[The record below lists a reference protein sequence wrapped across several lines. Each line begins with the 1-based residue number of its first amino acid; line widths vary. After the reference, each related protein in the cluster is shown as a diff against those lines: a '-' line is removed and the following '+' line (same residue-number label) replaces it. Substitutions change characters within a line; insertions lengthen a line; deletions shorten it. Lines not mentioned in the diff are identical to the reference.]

1 MYQKLLRQLRRYNA
15 RMPPAGAGRI
25 LLLGWFTL
33 LLAPLFFASLA
44 RPFAWWDDLTIP
56 ATCMTTPESS
66 LAAVPEVFWRNL
78 LFHAYFLRPTTC
90 AVNQAYY
97 ALFGGEFWVVYLAK
111 WAAKVAAAWLLYR
124 LLVRLETPA
133 PARWAAVSFCLF
145 HPAAP
150 ELMAFAPDGWLA
162 PALLGFT
169 CFVVHPRWSPGGAF
183 AVEQMSRA
191 AWWTAAGMMLLFSGI
206 KEVAVVFFGLYAAM
220 ALLLAENRGRAAARL
235 ALPGAYLA
243 FLAIRIAGI
252 APHRPMRAASVSEV
266 LEHFLIHL
274 RFVVPG
280 SPWEVVGVLVAVS
293 LGWLVYRLA
302 RRPDGRLAP
311 LAVFCALFCAGALA
325 MVSGTQPGA
334 RYVVP
339 VVPFVA
345 ALCAWGAVAVPAR
358 ARGALLALAAVFPL
372 STAGDLYAQHLAYQ
386 QALYEGADIVALL
399 DQKHAAG
406 APIGVPAS
414 DRDLSS
420 ESRDT
425 VRLFFEQLRRS
436 YWGGAAGFHVVD
448 LAKEPPPRT
457 PFAIVARNPVSVD
470 FPDRDAYEVTA
481 VEAYRRGGYGVLER
495 WSGLFH
501 RMARALGN
509 DRRPTYDL
517 GAPMLSDEPELF
529 VLTFSPRR
537 ELPSPSIR
545 PLTLEVISHPSGA
558 TDRRQAG
565 LEQETRIAC
574 RPGEGF
580 VARVSLGALQQTR
593 QLAWRGRANVLR
605 GVVTFGVTDREGR
618 DLWNLA
624 LPAGR
629 GPEPLPLPPRLT
641 FPRLDEYF
649 LFFYA
654 PVGDGAE
661 IVIAGLALEEETPP
675 LRLLK
680 PARRYGAVAR

>member
-1 MYQKLLRQLRRYNA
+1 MLSA
-15 RMPPAGAGRI
+15 RAGRI
-25 LLLGWFTL
+25 LLLGWFVL
-33 LLAPLFFASLA
+33 LLAPLFLASLA
-44 RPFAWWDDLTIP
+44 RPFAWWDHLTIP
-56 ATCMTTPESS
+56 VTCMATPETS
-66 LAAVPEVFWRNL
+66 LAGVPGVFWRNL
-78 LFHAYFLRPTTC
+78 LFHGYFLRPTTC
-90 AVNQAYY
+90 ALNQVYY
-97 ALFGGEFWVVYLAK
+97 ALFGGEFWIVYLAK

-124 LLVRLETPA
+124 LLVRFETPA

-162 PALLGFT
+162 PALLGFI

-183 AVEQMSRA
+183 AIDQMPRA
-191 AWWTAAGMMLLFSGI
+191 AWWTAAGMMLLFAGI

-220 ALLLAENRGRAAARL
+220 VLLRADHRGRAAARL
-235 ALPGAYLA
+235 ALPGAYLT
-243 FLAIRIAGI
+243 LLVIRIVGI
-252 APHRPMRAASVSEV
+252 APHRPMRATSISEV

-280 SPWEVVGVLVAVS
+280 SPWELVGLLVVLS
-293 LGWLVYRLA
+293 LGGLIYRLR
-302 RRPDGRLAP
+302 RRPEGQLAP
-311 LAVFCALFCAGALA
+311 LAAFCALFCAGALA

-345 ALCAWGAVAVPAR
+345 ALCAWGAAALPAR
-358 ARGALLALAAVFPL
+358 SRWALVALAAVFPL
-372 STAGDLYAQHLAYQ
+372 CTAGDLYAQHLAYQ
-386 QALYEGADIVALL
+386 QALYEGADIIALL

-406 APIGVPAS
+406 VPLAVPAT
-414 DRDLSS
+414 DRDLSA
-420 ESRDT
+420 ESRLT
-425 VRLFFEQLRRS
+425 VRLFFEQLRSS
-436 YWGGAAGFHVVD
+436 YWGGGAGFHVVD
-448 LAKEPPPRT
+448 LAAEPPPRT
-457 PFAIVARNPVSVD
+457 PFAVVALHPAGVD
-470 FPDRDAYEVTA
+470 FPGRDAYELTA
-481 VEAYRRGGYGVLER
+481 VEAFRRGGYGVLDR
-495 WSGLFH
+495 WSGLFQ
-501 RMARALGN
+501 RLSRVLGN
-509 DRRPTYDL
+509 DRPPTYDL
-517 GAPMLSDEPELF
+517 GAPVLSDEPELF

-537 ELPSPSIR
+537 ERPSPSVR
-545 PLTLEVISHPSGA
+545 PLTLEVIRHPSGA

-565 LEQETRIAC
+565 LGQETHIAC

-580 VARVSLGALQQTR
+580 VARVSLGALQQAR

-654 PVGDGAE
+654 PIGDGAE
-661 IVIAGLALEEETPP
+661 IVISGLALDEETPP
-675 LRLLK
+675 LHLLK